1 MNNKTKTVFN
11 LIFKI
16 KVLYFMIFIFG
27 FIIFL
32 IINLKVTAA
41 QTCIKVQYEGCDYAC
56 KNPDGSIICEYTPQI
71 PGGIGSPPP
80 SSRITYVGAVC
91 KEEGEKII
99 CSGGEKA
106 SSETQQANLF
116 GVTKTKDGNLVNG
129 SPSFIAR
136 IAAGVVGFAAF
147 IINYIISIILGVVIN
162 LEAWFVEIVL
172 AMNDQILKSEFVQ
185 SGYQIS
191 LAVAN
196 LIFVAGLIVIAIAT
210 ILRRESYSMK
220 QVLWKLILMAVL
232 VNFGLSLAGVLIQI
246 SSNFSWYFL
255 NSINPGGGTGESQYG
270 SFARA
275 IAGAFTPQRF
285 FITNITEQG
294 EVQTASNRDVT
305 GPITQQDQQKIA
317 GLFGSSLAKILT
329 PIVSLFFTI
338 AFLTVIIITLG
349 ALVVMLINRYIAI
362 SLLLILLPLAWALW
376 IFPNIGS
383 MGGLNPWREWWNRFI
398 RWTFFAPIVLFFLY
412 LCLLTLKATPGGEGD
427 RPGVTLQNVNF
438 TFDRTGPL
446 GGLEAFGGS
455 FLMNLAVPILNAIV
469 MTGCA
474 MGGLFA
480 ANKLGIEGADKAE
493 ALAKSTTKAIG
504 MFAWNRTKGLGAA
517 GLNKLLPKTPPPPAE
532 KGRLGRALHTI
543 GFKAGQL
550 AERFGVREKI
560 EETAEKYGPS
570 TWPYLPKNWM
580 QRRKQAKGI
589 KNEIN
594 KINEELKDIPSAIA
608 RRQAEIQSL
617 EQQLNTIKSKYQPD
631 LQRLE
636 SIISNIRS
644 QIEKTTDPQ
653 ALAQLYQQR
662 QALEAERSRILQEM
676 NEETK
681 STTEEIAKKQNE
693 LKDVT
698 GTLIAKRKEQYE
710 KIRDLKPDGIFGTII
725 NAATETYKK
734 PKKVKIPKKALEEA
748 GIEIEE
754 EKKKEEPKQEQKSQP
769 QQGQTQQV

>member
-1 MNNKTKTVFN
+1 MKSISIK
-11 LIFKI
+11 LIIIFS
-16 KVLYFMIFIFG
+16 VLFLLFLNSANAQFGYLSPEALTPSPTTGKSLNQQYSESIASGAASFITNIAARVIG
-27 FIIFL
+27 FI
-32 IINLKVTAA
+32 
-41 QTCIKVQYEGCDYAC
+41 
-56 KNPDGSIICEYTPQI
+56 
-71 PGGIGSPPP
+71 
-80 SSRITYVGAVC
+80 
-91 KEEGEKII
+91 
-99 CSGGEKA
+99 
-106 SSETQQANLF
+106 
-116 GVTKTKDGNLVNG
+116 
-129 SPSFIAR
+129 
-136 IAAGVVGFAAF
+136 AF

-185 SGYQIS
+185 AGYQIS

-210 ILRRESYSMK
+210 ILRRESYSIK

-285 FITNITEQG
+285 FITNITEEG
-294 EVQTASNRDVT
+294 GVQTTSNRDVA
-305 GPITQQDQQKIA
+305 GPITQKDQEQIA

-329 PIVSLFFTI
+329 PIVSIFFTI

-349 ALVVMLINRYIAI
+349 ALVVMLITRYVAI

-376 IFPNIGS
+376 IFPNIG

-412 LCLLTLKATPGGEGD
+412 LCLLTLKATPGGGGGLWSTE
-427 RPGVTLQNVNF
+427 TKIQNVNF

-455 FLMNLAVPILNAIV
+455 FLMNLMVPILNAIV
-469 MTGCA
+469 MTGCV

-517 GLNKLLPKTPPPPAE
+517 GLNKLLPKTPPPPE
-532 KGRLGRALHTI
+532 KGRLGRALHTV

-550 AERFGVREKI
+550 AERLGVREKI

-580 QRRKQAKGI
+580 QRRNQAKGI

-676 NEETK
+676 SEETK

-710 KIRDLKPDGIFGTII
+710 KIRDLKPEGIFGTII

-734 PKKVKIPKKALEEA
+734 PKKVKIPKKALEKA

-754 EKKKEEPKQEQKSQP
+754 EKRGEEPKQEQKSQT
-769 QQGQTQQV
+769 QQGQTQQA